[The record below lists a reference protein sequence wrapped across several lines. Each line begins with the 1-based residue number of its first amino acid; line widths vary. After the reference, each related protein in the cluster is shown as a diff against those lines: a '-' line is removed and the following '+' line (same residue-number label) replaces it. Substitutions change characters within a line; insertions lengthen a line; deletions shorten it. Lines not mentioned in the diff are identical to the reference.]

1 MNKRVVLDDSSLL
14 ALLRLGYREGTVCL
28 KAGVH
33 LDQLTEHSDPL
44 LEAQVLEQ
52 IVLTP
57 QVLAFFDRGSL
68 CEDLLE
74 GELLESDSIVRTP
87 TPSTLDN
94 VEALPMELVTGIL
107 RARGFKVPEEEFL
120 PRLGSAIVM
129 HNERERRSKEGRRF
143 PELGDHI
150 RRAMKIDEL
159 STEEWAFHRDY
170 QEITS
175 RAQPILD
182 AFAHAQTVMTAAAQ
196 NSAYGMLP
204 YSQGSTEVPLRN
216 PSFAREESE
225 ESKRLT
231 LFRVVSEDIG
241 TLLPPKSLSS
251 ALRLGKSSEAEALR
265 EKSSEWIEKI
275 EAGELGGIEPIR
287 KEIKLA
293 IRSLEKVGL
302 AKSIGSMLTLTA
314 VPIGVAEMML
324 GSPGVVGL
332 GLGAVGTIAEVNVR
346 STEKRYRWALFGKR

>member
-1 MNKRVVLDDSSLL
+1 MNKRVVLDDSSLW
-14 ALLRLGYREGTVCL
+14 ALLRLGFREGTVRL
-28 KAGVH
+28 KPGVH
-33 LDQLTEHSDPL
+33 LHQLTEHSDQL
-44 LEAQVLEQ
+44 LEKQILEQ
-52 IVLTP
+52 VVLTP

-74 GELLESDSIVRTP
+74 GELLESDAIVRTP
-87 TPSTLDN
+87 TPSAMDS
-94 VEALPMELVTGIL
+94 VEALPIELVTGIL

-129 HNERERRSKEGRRF
+129 HDERERRAKRGKRF
-143 PELGDHI
+143 PDIGDHV
-150 RRAMKIDEL
+150 RRAMKVDEL
-159 STEEWAFHRDY
+159 SAEEWKFHRDY
-170 QEITS
+170 QETTS
-175 RAQPILD
+175 RVQPILD

-204 YSQGSTEVPLRN
+204 YAESSTDVLLRN
-216 PSFAREESE
+216 PRFAHLASE
-225 ESKRLT
+225 ASRHLT

-241 TLLPPKSLSS
+241 TLLPPRSLSS
-251 ALRLGKSSEAEALR
+251 ALRLGGSSEAEALR
-265 EKSSEWIEKI
+265 EKSSEWIDKI

-332 GLGAVGTIAEVNVR
+332 ALGTVGTIAEVNVR